1 MAMTIRLSEQLDERL
16 SNLTKQTGRSKSY
29 YLTEALESYLENM
42 EDLLISNA
50 VLERIRTG
58 KERVYSVNEVR
69 NELKMARDIR

>member
-69 NELKMARDIR
+69 NELNMARDIR

>member
-1 MAMTIRLSEQLDERL
+1 MTIRLSEQLDERL

>member
-1 MAMTIRLSEQLDERL
+1 MAITIRLSEQLDERL